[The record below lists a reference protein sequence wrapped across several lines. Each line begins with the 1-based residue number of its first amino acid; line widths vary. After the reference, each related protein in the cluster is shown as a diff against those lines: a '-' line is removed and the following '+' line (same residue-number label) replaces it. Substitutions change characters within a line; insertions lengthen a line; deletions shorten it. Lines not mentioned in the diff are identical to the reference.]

1 MIDNENRDSQPL
13 GDSTA
18 SGIGEDGGGPRLGGL
33 SSELSAVMMSAGQC
47 DVEVAGA
54 YQPGI
59 HGDAADNRIWHR
71 GGVPEQLL
79 QADLVSGARPNHAP
93 P

>member
-54 YQPGI
+54 YQSGI
-59 HGDAADNRIWHR
+59 HCDPTDHR
-71 GGVPEQLL
+71 VAQRSTIPEQLD
-79 QADLVSGARPNHAP
+79 QADLVPGARPNYTP